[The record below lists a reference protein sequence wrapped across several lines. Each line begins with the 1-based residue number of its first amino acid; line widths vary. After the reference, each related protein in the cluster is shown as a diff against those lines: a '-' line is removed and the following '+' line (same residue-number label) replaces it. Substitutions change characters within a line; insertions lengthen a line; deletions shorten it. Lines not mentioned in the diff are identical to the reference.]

1 MTLSSWSG
9 SQVRVADV
17 LAELEALR
25 RPELMPA
32 PARSAVRQKPAFD
45 VRPGDRREP
54 PEAPPTLAT
63 RTSVLTLVVVAS
75 SRDTLGEAMAGV
87 YELGGRHPARVL
99 GLLPVR
105 DGDSSGSAGVDAE
118 VRLLGGVAEGQ
129 AVWFE
134 DVELAVRGEA
144 IHHLDSLIEPFTLAD
159 LPVVVWFAGE
169 LPRADD
175 PLLRAADVVMVDAR
189 VFGDTDCFDVLAE
202 LTRRVAVVDLSWHRL
217 QPWRELLAALFE
229 GPHTRP
235 YLAGITSA
243 RVAGRTGPRHVL
255 AGWIADRLDL
265 PLSEVHVEPATH
277 VSISLV
283 GTSPVTARRATFDV
297 LRLGDER
304 VVHARAAVDG
314 GPSSEMVVPLPPATP
329 GWGVAA
335 ALSHLDRDP
344 VYEQALRSAIAVAA
358 RH

>member
-1 MTLSSWSG
+1 MTLPVTLSSWSG
-9 SQVRVADV
+9 AQVRVADV
-17 LAELEALR
+17 LAELEVLR
-25 RPELMPA
+25 RPELMP
-32 PARSAVRQKPAFD
+32 
-45 VRPGDRREP
+45 
-54 PEAPPTLAT
+54 AT

-75 SRDTLGEAMAGV
+75 SRDALVEAMAGV

-99 GLLPVR
+99 GLLPAA
-105 DGDSSGSAGVDAE
+105 GDGSAGLDAE
-118 VRLLGGVAEGQ
+118 VRLLGGEAEGH

-134 DVELAVRGEA
+134 DVELVVRGDA
-144 IHHLDSLIEPFTLAD
+144 ARHLDSLIEPFTLAD

-169 LPRADD
+169 LPRVDD

-189 VFGDTDCFDVLAE
+189 TFGDTACFDVIAE

-229 GPHTRP
+229 SPHTRP
-235 YLAGITSA
+235 YLSGITSA
-243 RVAGRTGPRHVL
+243 RVVGRTGPRHIL

-265 PLSEVHVEPATH
+265 ALSEVHVEPATH

-283 GTSPVTARRATFDV
+283 GTSPVTGQQGTFDV
-297 LRLGDER
+297 LRLSDDR
-304 VVHARAAVDG
+304 VVHARAAVEG
-314 GPSSEMVVPLPPATP
+314 GPSSEMVVPLPPPTA

-344 VYEQALRSAIAVAA
+344 VYEHALRSAIAIAH